1 MKYMTYMENKFEQC
15 DRGKGWDALA
25 FPSNYMHNSP
35 RCTREGGLFSISLFL
50 FMGGGIVAFSFDI
63 LVSMGR
69 LHFLILTLLVYLAG

>member
-1 MKYMTYMENKFEQC
+1 MPLLSLPIICITHFVV
-15 DRGKGWDALA
+15 RG
-25 FPSNYMHNSP
+25 
-35 RCTREGGLFSISLFL
+35 GGLFSISLFL